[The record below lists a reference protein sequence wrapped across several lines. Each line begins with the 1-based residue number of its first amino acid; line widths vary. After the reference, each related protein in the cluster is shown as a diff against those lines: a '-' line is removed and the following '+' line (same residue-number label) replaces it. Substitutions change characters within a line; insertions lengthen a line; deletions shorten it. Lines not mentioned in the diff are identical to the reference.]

1 MPRSTF
7 MNELMTSDID
17 YGALVLCAVVLLTAW
32 HEYAAKNHR
41 DAKLLALVGTA
52 GLVGTAL
59 VWSQ

>member
-1 MPRSTF
+1 
-7 MNELMTSDID
+7 MTSDID